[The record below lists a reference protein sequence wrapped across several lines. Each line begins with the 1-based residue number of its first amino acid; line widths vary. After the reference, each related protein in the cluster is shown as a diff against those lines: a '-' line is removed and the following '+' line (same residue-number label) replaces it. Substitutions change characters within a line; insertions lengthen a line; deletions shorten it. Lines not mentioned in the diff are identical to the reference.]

1 MIVVTQNNIKN
12 EAVTDAVGEV
22 LTFVDTDTGEI
33 TEMEGMEGV
42 NINMVTLPAK
52 EYECEICNKK
62 FTKVEILKRH
72 IKTHIKEKEFKCS
85 YCTKT
90 FDRRDVL
97 NDHIRN
103 HTGEKPFECKF
114 CKKKFTRGFVLLR
127 HMRIHGEGL
136 YKCDYCHKG
145 FDRKDTFRDH
155 MRNHTGEKPHKCKVC
170 GKCFSRYDNL
180 FTLLII
186 KICIIV
192 FRSFVLNK
200 HEKSHQ
206 LTTEVRESDPIEIE
220 FADSDNV
227 EVQTVEFEDVDSVR
241 KATDLLLTKEMGAGE
256 FIEGEVEQEIV
267 QDEHDFKVIEATDI
281 ITSVE
286 ENNMVSCELSMKY
299 FSNFLHCSTLMIR
312 WSRWSRWRRWLRLR
326 PSPWPLLM
334 VR

>member
-1 MIVVTQNNIKN
+1 M
-12 EAVTDAVGEV
+12 
-22 LTFVDTDTGEI
+22 
-33 TEMEGMEGV
+33 
-42 NINMVTLPAK
+42 
-52 EYECEICNKK
+52 
-62 FTKVEILKRH
+62 
-72 IKTHIKEKEFKCS
+72 
-85 YCTKT
+85 
-90 FDRRDVL
+90 
-97 NDHIRN
+97 
-103 HTGEKPFECKF
+103 
-114 CKKKFTRGFVLLR
+114 
-127 HMRIHGEGL
+127 
-136 YKCDYCHKG
+136 
-145 FDRKDTFRDH
+145 
-155 MRNHTGEKPHKCKVC
+155 
-170 GKCFSRYDNL
+170 
-180 FTLLII
+180 
-186 KICIIV
+186 
-192 FRSFVLNK
+192 LNK

-206 LTTEVRESDPIEIE
+206 LTTEVRETDPIEIE